1 MYYRPTLRYIYHM
14 YFIPKVYYAFKQLM
28 NLFVNKSTKLAK
40 TTKIAKTNNH
50 INNLINATHVLV
62 SINVD

>member
-1 MYYRPTLRYIYHM
+1 M

-40 TTKIAKTNNH
+40 ITKIAKTNNH